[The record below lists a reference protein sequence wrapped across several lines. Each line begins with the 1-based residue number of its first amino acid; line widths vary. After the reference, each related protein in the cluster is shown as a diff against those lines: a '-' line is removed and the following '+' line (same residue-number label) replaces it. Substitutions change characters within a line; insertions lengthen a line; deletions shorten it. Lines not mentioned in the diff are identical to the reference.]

1 MRKYID
7 NNLNIY
13 ETVNSYDGPFDAY
26 NEKKQSVPF
35 LKKVKKDNRVKIEEE
50 ANFVNESGELI
61 EKIRFSSF

>member
-13 ETVNSYDGPFDAY
+13 ETFNSYDDPFEAY
-26 NEKKQSVPF
+26 SENSKSVPV
-35 LKKVKKDNRVKIEEE
+35 LKKIQKDNRVKIEEE
-50 ANFVNESGELI
+50 ANFVNEAGELI